1 MKQSWCRWVLA
12 GVLISFCQ
20 PAQVSLYAA
29 DQAREPAKV
38 ETGAAAAGPAAQSL
52 LPEPGS
58 NVPVDEIPD
67 WQARLELARLL
78 SYVKRYDESLAEYQK
93 VLKEKPDLVDARLEM
108 AAVLYWSGHAGEA
121 LNLLEQTPP
130 EQLNADSRLLLADIY
145 VTQKHYDLA
154 EPIYREHLRTH
165 PDDLAVRL
173 KLAELLGYTKDY
185 PQSIKEYQLILKERP
200 DDIQVRRQYALVLS
214 WAGRHAEAIAELRKT
229 LDR

>member
-1 MKQSWCRWVLA
+1 MKQSWCHWVLA

-20 PAQVSLYAA
+20 FAQVSVHAA
-29 DQAREPAKV
+29 DKALAPAKL
-38 ETGAAAAGPAAQSL
+38 ESGAAAAGRAVQSGSL
-52 LPEPGS
+52 KSGS
-58 NVPVDEIPD
+58 NAPVEEIPD

-93 VLKEKPDLVDARLEM
+93 VLKEKPDLVDAQLEM
-108 AAVLYWSGHAGEA
+108 AAVLYWSGHVGEA

-130 EQLNADSRLLLADIY
+130 EQLNPDSRLLLADIY
-145 VTQKHYDLA
+145 VTQKRYNLA
-154 EPIYREHLRTH
+154 EPIYREHLQKH

-173 KLAELLGYTKDY
+173 KLAELLGYMKDY
-185 PQSIKEYQLILKERP
+185 PQSIEEYQLILKARP
-200 DDIQVRRQYALVLS
+200 DDIQVRRQYAMVLS